1 MTPSD
6 TGLALQPLMPDWIAA
21 ARSALVIVDMQVDF
35 AAPQGVIGQMGVD
48 MGPLAPALAAAERLA
63 AAARQAGVAV
73 IFVGL
78 FTSPR
83 TDSMVWR
90 ERMARRGG
98 DPDIESDLCRAG
110 QAGSDFY
117 GPKPLDGEWVI
128 EKTRYSA
135 FADTDLERGL
145 RARGIDTLVLCGLTT
160 ECCVDCTARDAFHR
174 DFHVF
179 VPVDACAAYEAD
191 VHGAAL
197 KAMGLNFAILT
208 DTAAVTD
215 AWLQR

>member
-1 MTPSD
+1 MTPE
-6 TGLALQPLMPDWIAA
+6 WIEPG
-21 ARSALVIVDMQVDF
+21 RTALVVIDMQVDF
-35 AAPQGVIGQMGVD
+35 AAPEGVIGQMGVD
-48 MGPLAPALAAAERLA
+48 LTSVAPALAAAERLTQ
-63 AAARQAGVAV
+63 AARAAGVSV

-83 TDSMVWR
+83 TDSPMWR

-98 DPDIESDLCRAG
+98 DPDLESALCRAG

-117 GPKPLDGEWVI
+117 GPRPAEGELVI

-135 FADTDLERGL
+135 FIGTDLEQRL

-160 ECCVDCTARDAFHR
+160 ECCIDCTARDAFHR

-179 VPVDACAAYEAD
+179 VPGDACAAYEAD
-191 VHGAAL
+191 VHEAAL
-197 KAMGLNFAILT
+197 KIMGLNFAILT
-208 DTAAVTD
+208 TSSEVISGWSAEA
-215 AWLQR
+215 